1 MGRGEKQAGCY
12 MQAGT
17 LAARW
22 LSSMFEGRWARS
34 RGIVVLL
41 VAIAATGCGRTSR
54 TPARADGG
62 DIADTAAD
70 RGPVISPKQRA
81 EPCTSA
87 GECAS
92 GFCADGVCCSSA
104 CTERCKTCAAPSSLG
119 DCAFV
124 RSGVAPRGAND
135 CPASAPSTCGLDG
148 RCDGAGACRS
158 YVAGTEC
165 GGRACQGSFVASVST
180 CDGAGWCQPGM
191 PVDCAPYLC
200 DPISGTCFSSCTS
213 EAQCE
218 GGLPCVNG
226 SCFMWPLDECTG
238 NGECASGFCVD
249 GVCCTSACEGPCESC
264 GLVGSIGICTPV
276 AVGAPDPHGIC
287 RNDMASTC
295 GQTGLCDGAGGCD
308 LYPGG
313 TTCAASSCSDGVLT
327 SASACNGIGA
337 CVPGRGMS
345 CSPFACN
352 PVTGNCFNTCDSD
365 AQCEGGVPCLNGSCF
380 LYSPVMPCSVNAE
393 CASGFCASGVCC
405 DSACEGPCV
414 SCNLVR
420 SVGTCTPVAA
430 GFPDPSGICRNDMAS
445 TCGQTGLCDGAGSC
459 DTYPQGTVCAPSSC
473 SDGFGTPVSVCDGKG
488 TCTSGAKSSCGPFGC
503 APNGSTCS
511 RGCPG
516 GDAICTS
523 GNYYCTG
530 DEQCAAKQTIGEPC
544 ASNHECLSGVC
555 ANGVCCDG
563 ACEGPCQSC
572 NQPGSEGRCMPLP
585 RADGGLVCG
594 SSTDA
599 AED

>member
-1 MGRGEKQAGCY
+1 
-12 MQAGT
+12 
-17 LAARW
+17 
-22 LSSMFEGRWARS
+22 
-34 RGIVVLL
+34 
-41 VAIAATGCGRTSR
+41 
-54 TPARADGG
+54 
-62 DIADTAAD
+62 
-70 RGPVISPKQRA
+70 
-81 EPCTSA
+81 
-87 GECAS
+87 
-92 GFCADGVCCSSA
+92 
-104 CTERCKTCAAPSSLG
+104 
-119 DCAFV
+119 
-124 RSGVAPRGAND
+124 
-135 CPASAPSTCGLDG
+135 
-148 RCDGAGACRS
+148 
-158 YVAGTEC
+158 
-165 GGRACQGSFVASVST
+165 
-180 CDGAGWCQPGM
+180 
-191 PVDCAPYLC
+191 
-200 DPISGTCFSSCTS
+200 
-213 EAQCE
+213 
-218 GGLPCVNG
+218 
-226 SCFMWPLDECTG
+226 
-238 NGECASGFCVD
+238 
-249 GVCCTSACEGPCESC
+249 
-264 GLVGSIGICTPV
+264 
-276 AVGAPDPHGIC
+276 
-287 RNDMASTC
+287 
-295 GQTGLCDGAGGCD
+295 
-308 LYPGG
+308 
-313 TTCAASSCSDGVLT
+313 
-327 SASACNGIGA
+327 
-337 CVPGRGMS
+337 
-345 CSPFACN
+345 
-352 PVTGNCFNTCDSD
+352 
-365 AQCEGGVPCLNGSCF
+365 LNGSCF